1 MLLRLVVSRCA
12 FAALTL
18 VAVSFL
24 IFVGTQLLP
33 GDVAQA
39 ILGQTATPETVAA
52 IRRELNLD
60 RPAHERYLDWI
71 FDCLRGD
78 LGRSLASGAP
88 IADLIGG
95 RLNNTLVLALTSAL
109 VAMPL
114 SIALGLYAALRREQ
128 VADHAISAITL
139 IFVSVPEFLIA
150 YILMMALAVK
160 LAWLPALSML
170 NDGASLWAWMR
181 ALALPVLTLTL
192 VTLAHTMRLTRTAI
206 VSILSTDYI
215 RMAELKGISPARIIL
230 RHALPNAM
238 SPILSILML
247 TLAYLVVGVVV
258 VETVF
263 SYSGMGKLMVDAVTA
278 RDIPLV
284 QACGLIFTTV
294 YVVCNFLADLLG
306 LLVNPRLRHPK

>member
-1 MLLRLVVSRCA
+1 MLLRLVLSRCA

-39 ILGQTATPETVAA
+39 ILGQTAAPETVAA

-71 FDCLRGD
+71 FGCLRGD

-88 IADLIGG
+88 IMDMIAG

-150 YILMMALAVK
+150 YLLMMALAVK

-170 NDGASLWAWMR
+170 NDGASFWAWVP

-206 VSILSTDYI
+206 VSVLSTDYI